1 MKLVVEKQ
9 YNYKSIYKYSWNCCG
24 NKVGIL
30 SKIKHFSSLI
40 KLSRMCYN
48 LCLSASGACLLMLG
62 CLLWANQSLMWMW
75 SSSFPRHESVY
86 CFHTI
91 LLSLLY
97 LLLLSFVP
105 GFKKKQN
112 SRSNGKKSIQQS
124 TAIFCLAILYPYRDT
139 EYQYLKKKKFNYS
152 KKNTTIER
160 AHPLHHT
167 PEITLSK
174 KTWNINTGNTGNK
187 SSP

>member
-1 MKLVVEKQ
+1 MLQFVSECLWCMFIDAGFVYYEPI
-9 YNYKSIYKYSWNCCG
+9 SPSCECG
-24 NKVGIL
+24 PAV
-30 SKIKHFSSLI
+30 SHVTSLFI
-40 KLSRMCYN
+40 AFIPFY
-48 LCLSASGACLLMLG
+48 
-62 CLLWANQSLMWMW
+62 WAY
-75 SSSFPRHESVY
+75 FIY
-86 CFHTI
+86 CFF
-91 LLSLLY
+91 LLFLDL
-97 LLLLSFVP
+97 
-105 GFKKKQN
+105 KKKN

-139 EYQYLKKKKFNYS
+139 EYQYLKKKKKFNYS

>member
-9 YNYKSIYKYSWNCCG
+9 YNYKSVYKYSWNCCG

-30 SKIKHFSSLI
+30 SKIKHLSSLI

-48 LCLSASGACLLMLG
+48 LCLSASAACLLILG
-62 CLLWANQSLMWMW
+62 CLLWANQSLMWTW

-105 GFKKKQN
+105 GFKKTVGVMEKN
-112 SRSNGKKSIQQS
+112 PYSR
-124 TAIFCLAILYPYRDT
+124 AL
-139 EYQYLKKKKFNYS
+139 QYFVWQYC
-152 KKNTTIER
+152 I
-160 AHPLHHT
+160 HT
-167 PEITLSK
+167 GTP
-174 KTWNINTGNTGNK
+174 NINI
-187 SSP
+187 

>member
-1 MKLVVEKQ
+1 MLQFVSECLWCMFIDAGMSIMSQSVPHVNVVQ
-9 YNYKSIYKYSWNCCG
+9 Q
-24 NKVGIL
+24 
-30 SKIKHFSSLI
+30 FPT
-40 KLSRMCYN
+40 SRVC
-48 LCLSASGACLLMLG
+48 
-62 CLLWANQSLMWMW
+62 
-75 SSSFPRHESVY
+75 
-86 CFHTI
+86 
-91 LLSLLY
+91 
-97 LLLLSFVP
+97 LLLSYHSIEPTLFIAS
-105 GFKKKQN
+105 FFCSWILKKKN

-139 EYQYLKKKKFNYS
+139 EYQYLKKKKKFNYS

>member
-105 GFKKKQN
+105 GFKKKN

-139 EYQYLKKKKFNYS
+139 EYQYLKKKKS
-152 KKNTTIER
+152 STTLKKYYDWE
-160 AHPLHHT
+160 
-167 PEITLSK
+167 S
-174 KTWNINTGNTGNK
+174 
-187 SSP
+187 SSPSPHSWDNTI